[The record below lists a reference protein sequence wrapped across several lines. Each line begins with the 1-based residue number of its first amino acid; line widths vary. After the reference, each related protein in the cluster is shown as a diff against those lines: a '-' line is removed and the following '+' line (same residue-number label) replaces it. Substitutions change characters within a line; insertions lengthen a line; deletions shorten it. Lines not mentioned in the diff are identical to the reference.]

1 MAVSFVYITAS
12 SVEEAEIIGRNLVS
26 RKLAACVNIISGMK
40 SIYHWEG
47 KIETGDEVILIAKT
61 KEALVDELTENVK
74 ALHSYKCPCVIS
86 LPVLGA
92 TQTFLNGCK
101 MKQNRIPLC
110 GLNPQRK
117 ARGVNFNK
125 PRHNLLT
132 RNIKLYI
139 LY

>member
-1 MAVSFVYITAS
+1 MAVSFVYITAG

-86 LPVLGA
+86 LPVLGGN
-92 TQTFLNGCK
+92 TDFLK
-101 MKQNRIPLC
+101 WIQNET
-110 GLNPQRK
+110 K
-117 ARGVNFNK
+117 
-125 PRHNLLT
+125 
-132 RNIKLYI
+132 
-139 LY
+139 